1 MNGLLLTV
9 GFILQVFYFTL
20 FVIYIRNRRAKKRV
34 EEKLYPIRTIDFYEG
49 GVERVRSVSE
59 TEELYG
65 ISAITGTTYRGWGE
79 YDNRDSFI
87 PYRKK
92 KEDFIPKKKM
102 KYHTL
107 EEPIEYYSDDE
118 AEESGPATVCDDCGF
133 TTDYEYPF

>member
-1 MNGLLLTV
+1 MDGLLIL

-20 FVIYIRNRRAKKRV
+20 FVIYIRNRRAKKRFK
-34 EEKLYPIRTIDFYEG
+34 EESLNLDEG
-49 GVERVRSVSE
+49 VVERVMSVLE

-79 YDNRDSFI
+79 CDNRNNPI
-87 PYRKK
+87 PLREE

>member
-59 TEELYG
+59 TEETGQMVTSSYG
-65 ISAITGTTYRGWGE
+65 VIGTSVWQSHRE
-79 YDNRDSFI
+79 
-87 PYRKK
+87 
-92 KEDFIPKKKM
+92 KEDFIPKKNN
-102 KYHTL
+102 YF
-107 EEPIEYYSDDE
+107 EI
-118 AEESGPATVCDDCGF
+118 F
-133 TTDYEYPF
+133 

>member
-1 MNGLLLTV
+1 MDGLLIL

-20 FVIYIRNRRAKKRV
+20 FVIYIRNRRAKKRFK
-34 EEKLYPIRTIDFYEG
+34 EEL
-49 GVERVRSVSE
+49 E

>member
-1 MNGLLLTV
+1 MDGLLIL

-20 FVIYIRNRRAKKRV
+20 FVIYIRNRRAKKRFK
-34 EEKLYPIRTIDFYEG
+34 EESLNLDEG
-49 GVERVRSVSE
+49 VVERVMSVLE

-118 AEESGPATVCDDCGF
+118 AIEDEECGCATVCDNCYD
-133 TTDYEYPF
+133 TTDYEFPF

>member
-1 MNGLLLTV
+1 MDGLLIL

-20 FVIYIRNRRAKKRV
+20 FVIYIRNRRAKKRFK
-34 EEKLYPIRTIDFYEG
+34 EESLNLDEG
-49 GVERVRSVSE
+49 VVERVMSVLE

-65 ISAITGTTYRGWGE
+65 ISTITGTTYRGWGE
-79 YDNRDSFI
+79 YDNRNNPI
-87 PYRKK
+87 PLREE

-107 EEPIEYYSDDE
+107 EEPIEYYSENE
-118 AEESGPATVCDDCGF
+118 AEESGPATVCDNCYD